1 MGFLLGSAA
10 FCTAAVYLGLGAH
23 KGGDG
28 FQLLGLQRSSPSPKM
43 SKTYRLIDKIGTR
56 AQKLLS
62 MTWYKTSGRQLFQEF
77 QRRQD
82 EKKIGEI
89 CERLMPEFLD
99 ILGLGLSAGLSFDSS
114 LELYCHER
122 DNELAHQLR
131 GALQSWQMGL
141 ENRSQALAHV
151 AQITACASL
160 QSFASVVGEAIAFGT
175 PLSSTF
181 EHQAETLR
189 EEQRVVL
196 EQKVE
201 ETPVRMIIPLGI
213 FIVPSMLLAIMGPLL
228 SAAFS
233 L

>member
-1 MGFLLGSAA
+1 
-10 FCTAAVYLGLGAH
+10 
-23 KGGDG
+23 
-28 FQLLGLQRSSPSPKM
+28 
-43 SKTYRLIDKIGTR
+43 
-56 AQKLLS
+56 
-62 MTWYKTSGRQLFQEF
+62 
-77 QRRQD
+77 
-82 EKKIGEI
+82 
-89 CERLMPEFLD
+89 MPEFLD
-99 ILGLGLSAGLSFDSS
+99 ILGLGLSTGLSFDSS

-151 AQITACASL
+151 VQITACASL

-175 PLSSTF
+175 PFSSTF